1 MMLSLLIPMLHFL
14 PLPHRSLKV
23 KYLEGIFN
31 IILFLIMFFVYD
43 HSFDIYISYF
53 TLGNEI
59 LTTKNATERFH
70 SFWGETVCVG
80 F

>member
-31 IILFLIMFFVYD
+31 IILNNVFVYD
-43 HSFDIYISYF
+43 HSFDNLYIIFYP
-53 TLGNEI
+53 
-59 LTTKNATERFH
+59 
-70 SFWGETVCVG
+70 W
-80 F
+80 

>member
-1 MMLSLLIPMLHFL
+1 
-14 PLPHRSLKV
+14 
-23 KYLEGIFN
+23 
-31 IILFLIMFFVYD
+31 MFFVYD